1 MDKIKDTSIITDS
14 IMRIQK
20 EINLDE
26 LTIKKRLE
34 TQNAVRV
41 YDRVREDLEKV
52 ATDEEIVSNNNI
64 IEEAIG
70 KQVIAED
77 KNVEILIESYNNYTL
92 ETLKEIY
99 YTFEDEIGNSLEE
112 FSRKIVKEGIK
123 KENLK
128 DNVCVEIMFTDP
140 KVIANL
146 NQKTRNN
153 PKTTDVLSFPEYT
166 KKELENNLEIFK
178 EKNQKEDDLS
188 KIMLG
193 SMAIS
198 LARVYRN
205 GRRYETGLKREMA
218 YMIVHSFYHLLGY
231 DHLNDEDKKIM
242 RKKEEELLKILDID

>member
-1 MDKIKDTSIITDS
+1 MDKIKDTSIIIDS
-14 IMRIQK
+14 ILRIQK

-26 LTIKKRLE
+26 ITIKKRLE

-52 ATDEEIVSNNNI
+52 ASDEVIASNNNI
-64 IEEAIG
+64 NEEALG
-70 KQVIAED
+70 KQIIAEE
-77 KNVEILIESYNNYTL
+77 KNVEVMIESYNNHTL

-99 YTFEDEIGNSLEE
+99 YTFEDEIGEKLED
-112 FSRKIVKEGIK
+112 FSRRIIEKAFE
-123 KENLK
+123 KENIK

-166 KKELENNLEIFK
+166 KEELENN
-178 EKNQKEDDLS
+178 S
-188 KIMLG
+188 KIFNDGKDNSEEKVMLG

-231 DHLNDEDKKIM
+231 DHLNEEDKKVM
-242 RKKEEELLKILDID
+242 REKEEELLKILEIN

>member
-52 ATDEEIVSNNNI
+52 ATDEEISLKNNI
-64 IEEAIG
+64 IEDAIG
-70 KQVIAED
+70 KQVIDEG
-77 KNVEILIESYNNYTL
+77 KNVEILIESYNNHTL

-99 YTFEDEIGNSLEE
+99 YTFEDEIGESLEK
-112 FSRKIVKEGIK
+112 FSKKIIEEGLK
-123 KENLK
+123 KENIK
-128 DNVCVEIMFTDP
+128 NNVCVEIMFTDP

-166 KKELENNLEIFK
+166 KEELKNNYEVFK
-178 EKNQKEDDLS
+178 IGNQEVDDIP

-218 YMIVHSFYHLLGY
+218 YMIVHSFYHILGY

-242 RKKEEELLKILDID
+242 RKKEDELLKILDID